1 MISQA
6 DICEAKSEYAEAYE
20 LHTKTLQEASA
31 DHNPYNHAIA
41 LVNVAKTEVFLGAP
55 KEHVQRKCDTARK
68 TFNTLKRV
76 PDILACDMV
85 LGLLNFR
92 EGNMLPSKTIFENCI
107 KLSLVQNPEIISPC
121 LEKLADVS
129 RWTISEHETSWTILF
144 LAHSVKSKERLE
156 IYKALQFIGDTFLAQ
171 NDEGTALNL
180 FTVALEGFTHMD
192 VHQSRGECMLRLGD
206 IAKTHH
212 DMLKS
217 VELWKSARP
226 LFERSLQTKQ
236 VQQIDSRLASI
247 DKDVLEKHRNN
258 LASLVKISEP
268 SEDVEE
274 LEGDI
279 CDTAD
284 LNKVDFEEVK

>member
-1 MISQA
+1 MLSLA
-6 DICEAKSEYAEAYE
+6 EICEAKSEYAEAYE
-20 LHTKTLQEASA
+20 LHTKTLQETSA

-41 LVNVAKTEVFLGAP
+41 LVSVAKTEVFLGVP
-55 KEHVQRKCDTARK
+55 KENVQRKCDTARK
-68 TFNTLKRV
+68 TFNTLRRV
-76 PDILACDMV
+76 PDILVCDMV
-85 LGLLNFR
+85 LGLLNLR
-92 EGNMLPSKTIFENCI
+92 EGNMLSAKTIFEKCI
-107 KLSLVQNPEIISPC
+107 KLSLGQNPEIISPC

-129 RWTISEHETSWTILF
+129 RWTIPEHETSWTILL
-144 LAHSVKSKERLE
+144 LANSVKSKERLG

-171 NDEGTALNL
+171 DDEGTALNL

-206 IAKTHH
+206 IAKTHY

-217 VELWKSARP
+217 MELWESARP
-226 LFERSLQTKQ
+226 LFERSSQTKQ

-247 DKDVLEKHRNN
+247 DKDVLEKHRND
-258 LASLVKISEP
+258 LASLVKINEP
-268 SEDVEE
+268 SEDVEK